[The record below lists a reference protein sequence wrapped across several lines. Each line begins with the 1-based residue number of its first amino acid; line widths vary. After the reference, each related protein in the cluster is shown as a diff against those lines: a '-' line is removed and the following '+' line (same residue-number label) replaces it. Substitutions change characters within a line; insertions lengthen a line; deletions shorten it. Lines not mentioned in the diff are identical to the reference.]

1 IVVTAS
7 KSAEKAS
14 EVPAR
19 ITVIDQKTIQQS
31 PLADLGQLLQRDAG
45 LHVLQQG
52 GMGQNSSLFI
62 RGTNS
67 THSLFLKDGASLN
80 TALDGGASIP
90 YID

>member
-1 IVVTAS
+1 M
-7 KSAEKAS
+7 
-14 EVPAR
+14 
-19 ITVIDQKTIQQS
+19 IDQKTIQQS

-67 THSLFLKDGASLN
+67 THSLF
-80 TALDGGASIP
+80 
-90 YID
+90 